1 MKARDKPDGLIIM
14 KNYTGDNSGAGPQK
28 VMVKEVRR
36 LASADGAKVAKVREY
51 ELPLG
56 PSLTLCSHS
65 PDGFQWG
72 YHGSGCAQLAL
83 AILLDMTGNPALSV
97 ALHQEFKRHLIATAS
112 RRLVITE
119 PDIRRWLQGSLK
131 NKRR

>member
-1 MKARDKPDGLIIM
+1 MKAQDKPDGLIIM

-36 LASADGAKVAKVREY
+36 LAGADGAKVKAY
-51 ELPLG
+51 ELPLE
-56 PSLTLCSHS
+56 PSLKLYSHS

-72 YHGSGCAQLAL
+72 YQGSGCAQLAL